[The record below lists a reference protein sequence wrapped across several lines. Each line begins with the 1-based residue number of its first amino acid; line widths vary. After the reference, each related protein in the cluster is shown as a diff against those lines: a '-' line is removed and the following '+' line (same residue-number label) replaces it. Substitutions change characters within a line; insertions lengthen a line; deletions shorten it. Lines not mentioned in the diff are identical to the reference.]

1 MSNDKQGTQFKKSVE
16 MDSYTNP
23 NRSQPIKNNKPEQN
37 SIRNKKILKQRQ
49 KAKEELILKYGMSD
63 REAEETLRNIEK
75 KAIKKH
81 KQQSFGTNK
90 KELIKKNNK
99 KQIDNEEEYEEIGRA
114 HV

>member
-63 REAEETLRNIEK
+63 REAEENINTVVIMPQKCCMSEK
-75 KAIKKH
+75 YTQNIDVIRH
-81 KQQSFGTNK
+81 KPVSIRISEKMGITEK
-90 KELIKKNNK
+90 IM
-99 KQIDNEEEYEEIGRA
+99 
-114 HV
+114 V